1 MCRLPKRT
9 RARNLNPLPL
19 FKWAEQNQQSVFD
32 PLLITSKLASRLS
45 ISPSALN
52 AMAEAN
58 GFVGRVTSNGSYSGL
73 QKTGSRSS

>member
-1 MCRLPKRT
+1 MAVLSKRK

-19 FKWAEQNQQSVFD
+19 FHWAEQNQQSVFD
-32 PLLITSKLASRLS
+32 PLLITSKLASRLR

-58 GFVGRVTSNGSYSGL
+58 GFTGRGEARND
-73 QKTGSRSS
+73 